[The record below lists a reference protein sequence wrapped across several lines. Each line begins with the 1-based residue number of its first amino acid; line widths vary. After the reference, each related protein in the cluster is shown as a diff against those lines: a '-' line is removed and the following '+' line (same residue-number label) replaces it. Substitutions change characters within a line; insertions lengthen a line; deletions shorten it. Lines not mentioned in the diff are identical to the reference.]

1 MLLQKINQKRA
12 FQLVAEQLEEAI
24 LSGSYKPGDKLP
36 PEREM
41 KTTLGTSRRSLREA
55 MRVLEQKG
63 LIETRLGV
71 KGGSFVKSPS
81 SDTLLND
88 LAVLIRF
95 KKVPVT
101 ELAEF
106 RIDLEGVVA
115 RRAAQRADDRDL
127 DTLEKIVSKA
137 KTVLSSPHAELADYQ
152 EVDREYHLAL
162 AAAARNHLYVWIL
175 KIVHG
180 NMFRYVE
187 RHIGWHRGRF
197 QAHYQEMKEMV
208 EAVKARDGERAFS
221 LANDHIQ
228 NFFRDVKAGGQNTGP
243 QSG

>member
-63 LIETRLGV
+63 LIETRVGV

-101 ELAEF
+101 ELAELHAQVAQL
-106 RIDLEGVVA
+106 RRQLLRLVDRRMTPLEAQVV
-115 RRAAQRADDRDL
+115 RAKLSD
-127 DTLEKIVSKA
+127 EEA
-137 KTVLSSPHAELADYQ
+137 KTQTRKKLRKYVPAAPTAPNIELYNK
-152 EVDREYHLAL
+152 YP
-162 AAAARNHLYVWIL
+162 AR
-175 KIVHG
+175 K
-180 NMFRYVE
+180 
-187 RHIGWHRGRF
+187 
-197 QAHYQEMKEMV
+197 
-208 EAVKARDGERAFS
+208 
-221 LANDHIQ
+221 
-228 NFFRDVKAGGQNTGP
+228 
-243 QSG
+243 